1 MVARQ
6 PLGGV
11 RESRPPRL
19 QPRVHLLSRTEK
31 EIPGVRRVLQ
41 RFRAGLRSK
50 RQISL
55 LSLAALFLSQL
66 RPARSAIQ
74 LLQHGRSLR
83 RHAEGRGSFS
93 VWPAERRGESR
104 RRKARSQRQGRRE
117 KG

>member
-11 RESRPPRL
+11 RQSRPPRL
-19 QPRVHLLSRTEK
+19 QPRVRLFSRTEK

-41 RFRAGLRSK
+41 RFRSGLRSK

-55 LSLAALFLSQL
+55 LSLAAVFLSQL
-66 RPARSAIQ
+66 RPARSAFQ

-83 RHAEGRGSFS
+83 RHAEGRGGFS
-93 VWPAERRGESR
+93 VGPQSDEEKAAE
-104 RRKARSQRQGRRE
+104 E
-117 KG
+117 KKDEKKEG